1 MGNFLNYLIL
11 NWREFIQPAGMMIFT
26 LMLGY
31 LVFRMFNLGTPIDPK
46 PWVEPTP
53 KTFPGTRWTDVIAF
67 WKIPLYILLTVGTFV
82 LAFWL
87 EVKFSPKS
95 TDWFS
100 IIILVLVL
108 IVVALLLLAFISS
121 AIRKTHDYMKYGR
134 IPFHMKLC
142 PASVGGSVE
151 GVLELPKH
159 ATNLHQVSIK
169 LVCVRNTIAIGSTLR
184 SKGIGIEDVGYKDV
198 WSYQDKVTAYW
209 DGTKR
214 TAVIDIKVPA
224 DLPVTDTYRS
234 RQNIKELKDRY
245 YWVLKVHTKK
255 DEINAAPFACYIIER
270 EFEIP
275 IQINRASENK

>member
-1 MGNFLNYLIL
+1 MGSFLYYLIL
-11 NWREFIQPAGMMIFT
+11 NWRELEFIVPAGMVIFT
-26 LMLGY
+26 LILG
-31 LVFRMFNLGTPIDPK
+31 LCLLRMFNLGASIDPN

-87 EVKFSPKS
+87 EGMDS
-95 TDWFS
+95 TNSIYWFS

-108 IVVALLLLAFISS
+108 IVVALFLLASISS

-169 LVCVRNTIAIGSTLR
+169 LVCVRNTIAIGSNLR

-234 RQNIKELKDRY
+234 RQNIKEIKDRY

-255 DEINAAPFACYIIER
+255 DEINIER

-275 IQINRASENK
+275 IQINRASENQ

>member
-53 KTFPGTRWTDVIAF
+53 KTFPGTHWTDVIAF
-67 WKIPLYILLTVGTFV
+67 WKIPLYILLIIGIFV
-82 LAFWL
+82 LGFWQ
-87 EVKFSPKS
+87 EGMDSPNS

-100 IIILVLVL
+100 LILLIFILIIAAL
-108 IVVALLLLAFISS
+108 ILLAFISS
-121 AIRKTHDYMKYGR
+121 AVRKTRGYMKYGR

-169 LVCVRNTIAIGSTLR
+169 LVCVRNTIAIGSNLR
-184 SKGIGIEDVGYKDV
+184 SKIRNEDVGNKDV

-224 DLPVTDTYRS
+224 DLPITDTYRS
-234 RQNIKELKDRY
+234 RQNIKEIKDRY
-245 YWVLKVHTKK
+245 YWVLKVYTKK
-255 DEINAAPFACYIIER
+255 DEINAAPFAGYIIER

-275 IQINRASENK
+275 IQISRASEKQ

>member
-1 MGNFLNYLIL
+1 
-11 NWREFIQPAGMMIFT
+11 MIFT

-53 KTFPGTRWTDVIAF
+53 KTFPGTHWTDVIAF
-67 WKIPLYILLTVGTFV
+67 WKIPLYILLIIGIFV
-82 LAFWL
+82 LGFWQ
-87 EVKFSPKS
+87 EDMDSPNS

-100 IIILVLVL
+100 LILLVLLL
-108 IVVALLLLAFISS
+108 IVAVFFLLFFITS
-121 AIRKTHDYMKYGR
+121 AARKTCNYVKYGR

-169 LVCVRNTIAIGSTLR
+169 LVCVRNTIAIGSNLR

-234 RQNIKELKDRY
+234 RQNIKEIKDRY
-245 YWVLKVHTKK
+245 YWVLKVHTKT
-255 DEINAAPFACYIIER
+255 DEINIER

-275 IQINRASENK
+275 IQMNKASENL